1 MAPCGA
7 LFYFRCFPI
16 FPEVP
21 AMRFAAA
28 VGAVADAFGLPL
40 SVTQSTAVA
49 LQRARLVP
57 VGGRGRGGR
66 LLTPAEIAP
75 LIIAALATDR
85 PVAAVDLAR
94 RVAALP
100 VVGDHDLAVSP
111 WPAVA
116 ALPKEHMAGDLI
128 AALLTEA
135 EGFRLST
142 PAPWCELRL
151 ELPDLRL
158 RLRPTRA
165 AKAVIA
171 CGGETARAI
180 RGAIAEASYS
190 AIDKPSPDW
199 LRIERAVPVIALQ
212 LIYEAAYAP
221 GLRGPAPAHA
231 AMAGLVP
238 HPGVARA

>member
-1 MAPCGA
+1 
-7 LFYFRCFPI
+7 
-16 FPEVP
+16 
-21 AMRFAAA
+21 MRFAAA
-28 VGAVADAFGLPL
+28 VAAVADAFGLPL
-40 SVTQSTAVA
+40 SHTQSIAIA
-49 LQRARLVP
+49 LQRARLIP
-57 VGGRGRGGR
+57 VGGRGKGGR
-66 LLTPAEIAP
+66 VLTPAELAP
-75 LIIAALATDR
+75 LVIATLATDR

-116 ALPKEHMAGDLI
+116 ALPRDHTAADLV

-135 EGFRLST
+135 SQFRLST
-142 PAPWCELRL
+142 PSPWCELRL

-165 AKAVIA
+165 ARAVIA

-180 RGAIAEASYS
+180 RGAIAEATYGTTER
-190 AIDKPSPDW
+190 PSPDW

-212 LIYEAAYAP
+212 ELYEAP
-221 GLRGPAPAHA
+221 HVSGLRGKAPAREA
-231 AMAGLVP
+231 VAPLVQNQRMA
-238 HPGVARA
+238 

>member
-1 MAPCGA
+1 
-7 LFYFRCFPI
+7 
-16 FPEVP
+16 
-21 AMRFAAA
+21 MRFAAA
-28 VGAVADAFGLPL
+28 VGAVSDAFGLPRP
-40 SVTQSTAVA
+40 VTQSIAVS
-49 LQRARLVP
+49 LQRARLIP
-57 VGGRGRGGR
+57 VGGRGKGGR
-66 LLTPAEIAP
+66 VLTPAEIAP
-75 LIIAALATDR
+75 LVIAALATDR

-116 ALPKEHMAGDLI
+116 ALPKEHSAGDLI

-135 EGFRLST
+135 SQFRLST

-180 RGAIAEASYS
+180 RGAIAEATYGTTER
-190 AIDKPSPDW
+190 PSPEW
-199 LRIERAVPVIALQ
+199 LRVERAITVTGLEM
-212 LIYEAAYAP
+212 IYEGAYAP
-221 GLRGPAPAHA
+221 GLRGPAPARATVA
-231 AMAGLVP
+231 ALVQDRRMAQRQP
-238 HPGVARA
+238 RFSR